1 MLEKEECLQLLAKHR
16 TDEVVV
22 TTMGLTVPWAK
33 LSTHPLDYASVGSA
47 MGHAADFALGI
58 ALAKP
63 EKEVIV
69 LNGDG
74 SMLMCLGTLAT
85 ITGLSAPPSNYTLF
99 VCDNGTYE
107 VTGNQPVPGNRGFS
121 WTTIAKGVGFQ
132 QVYEFAEADALDA
145 ALPEIL
151 KRGAVGNRAY
161 GVGGGGAATNR
172 AYGSDGGGAVGN
184 RAYGEENAEGPVFV
198 NLKIAQAAEPPPDR
212 WGGFPYPY
220 LQESLAESTD
230 KLRRAL
236 AKEC

>member
-1 MLEKEECLQLLAKHR
+1 MLNKEECLQLIAAQR
-16 TDEVVV
+16 IDEIVV
-22 TTMGLTVPWAK
+22 TTMGTTVPWGK

-63 EKEVIV
+63 EKKVIV

-85 ITGLSAPPSNYTLF
+85 ITALNTPPPNYLLF

-107 VTGNQPVPGNRGFS
+107 VTGNQPVPGNTSFS

-132 QVYEFAEADALDA
+132 QVYEFDEAEALEA
-145 ALPEIL
+145 ALPRLWTE
-151 KRGAVGNRAY
+151 A
-161 GVGGGGAATNR
+161 
-172 AYGSDGGGAVGN
+172 
-184 RAYGEENAEGPVFV
+184 GPIFV
-198 NLKIAQAAEPPPDR
+198 NLKIAQAHEPPPDR

-220 LQESLAESTD
+220 LQESLAESTH
-230 KLRRAL
+230 KLRKAL
-236 AKEC
+236 AGGIV